1 MWSSPPTKVS
11 YVNPY
16 IISYC
21 QHCVDVYDVRTA
33 EWVQTVPLQ
42 KCTPFN
48 FDGTLSLCVIDG
60 QSIFLYWRDTRLEE
74 NERLL
79 LPDVKRDNA
88 SIVPRRV
95 VSTKTANRQ
104 SKIFGIKQSQ
114 PLRNRLLKDEIS
126 APANFNHISH
136 MGPYDGH
143 MMLLDI
149 PQATQD
155 PALKRTMTSAGM
167 LSSRSSSTTRS
178 NESGLERNT
187 PGMERSAS
195 SATDLYNYRY
205 TKKQNEARSHEA
217 RSHESKRGSTP
228 DSVKRV
234 EECDDEVTEDSLL
247 DGFSQEQ
254 LDFLN
259 ADQQR

>member
-1 MWSSPPTKVS
+1 L
-11 YVNPY
+11 
-16 IISYC
+16 ISFLFY
-21 QHCVDVYDVRTA
+21 
-33 EWVQTVPLQ
+33 WVQTR
-42 KCTPFN
+42 KT
-48 FDGTLSLCVIDG
+48 D
-60 QSIFLYWRDTRLEE
+60 RL
-74 NERLL
+74 RLL
-79 LPDVKRDNA
+79 TDHNQNVN
-88 SIVPRRV
+88 IVSP
-95 VSTKTANRQ
+95 
-104 SKIFGIKQSQ
+104 
-114 PLRNRLLKDEIS
+114 
-126 APANFNHISH
+126 
-136 MGPYDGH
+136 
-143 MMLLDI
+143 
-149 PQATQD
+149 
-155 PALKRTMTSAGM
+155 
-167 LSSRSSSTTRS
+167 
-178 NESGLERNT
+178 GLERNT